1 MQFIRG
7 LIKSTIRGIA
17 NHLKWFSIIWFDRDF
32 DYRYIYFM
40 LEHKLKSM
48 EATFSDPRKI
58 YQIDESRLQILRY
71 IRISRILLQRLI
83 ADDFMTK
90 EEHELFNSIEHE
102 WIPCK
107 DNPKLMEMRTIYSP
121 PPEILDS
128 AWDNSYR
135 KKNKTRRLFF
145 LILEKRIEH
154 WWD

>member
-1 MQFIRG
+1 
-7 LIKSTIRGIA
+7 
-17 NHLKWFSIIWFDRDF
+17 
-32 DYRYIYFM
+32 
-40 LEHKLKSM
+40 M

-58 YQIDESRLQILRY
+58 YQIDESRLQILKY

-90 EEHELFNSIEHE
+90 EEHELFNSIESE

-128 AWDNSYR
+128 AWNNSYR